1 MWSTSKVNI
10 LKNISVV
17 IPSMVTFRRL
27 WLEDNQHSIPY
38 RELLPA
44 TPTQLDMLTNIFT

>member
-1 MWSTSKVNI
+1 MINKQSQQFEKY
-10 LKNISVV
+10 ISCYS
-17 IPSMVTFRRL
+17 IYGHIQTFMAGR
-27 WLEDNQHSIPY
+27 QPAQYPY